1 MRALL
6 AGAFV
11 LSQEAW
17 GECVTVTETIVLS
30 RNGPIGQKSQLIFVL
45 ADQNLSR
52 KLLSYLEMVL

>member
-45 ADQNLSR
+45 ADQNL
-52 KLLSYLEMVL
+52 